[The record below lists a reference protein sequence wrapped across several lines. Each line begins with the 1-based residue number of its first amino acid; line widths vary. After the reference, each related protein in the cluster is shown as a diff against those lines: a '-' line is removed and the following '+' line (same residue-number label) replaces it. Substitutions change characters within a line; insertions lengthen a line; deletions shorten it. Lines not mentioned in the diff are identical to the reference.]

1 MQPYYFAH
9 IIYLRFRLANDVA
22 QSLTAVSS
30 VDKTILC
37 LLGLV
42 ISSDFLLCDPKYWSF
57 WMVVCPDIKGRC
69 GLYQP
74 SQNS

>member
-22 QSLTAVSS
+22 QSLIHIGSSLVQRHDVDSAMSS
-30 VDKTILC
+30 VDQTILC

-42 ISSDFLLCDPKYWSF
+42 ISSDFLLCDPK
-57 WMVVCPDIKGRC
+57 
-69 GLYQP
+69 
-74 SQNS
+74 